1 MNTEELAKELNRPL
15 VNLGYLCPD
24 AGTFF
29 MEVTFD
35 AKIKEPSIASSN
47 DLALLQAFNERA
59 EAVIAERRARRA
71 AARSGQ

>member
-15 VNLGYLCPD
+15 VNLG
-24 AGTFF
+24 
-29 MEVTFD
+29 
-35 AKIKEPSIASSN
+35 
-47 DLALLQAFNERA
+47 LQAFNERA